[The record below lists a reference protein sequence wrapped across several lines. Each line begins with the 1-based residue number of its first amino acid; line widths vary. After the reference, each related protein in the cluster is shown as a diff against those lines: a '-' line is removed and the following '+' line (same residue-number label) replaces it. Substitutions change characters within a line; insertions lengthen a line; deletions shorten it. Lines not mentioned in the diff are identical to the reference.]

1 MYFADD
7 TTLISRNVPSL
18 LQQLELV
25 QVYCQGSGAKL
36 NQSKCVVFA
45 LNKNAPLPTVPGYYV
60 LPDGETVK
68 FLGVMFGR
76 HDTTAQVIETLDEK
90 LYKSLVIWHRRAWTF
105 ENRKLLANSVI
116 SSTLWHVALHF
127 NIDQTKTISDDGKR
141 QSTSTLCMVT
151 NKTASPSC
159 NLYQPDF
166 CTKTESTRVSSSHR
180 YKRYSDNSA

>member
-45 LNKNAPLPTVPGYYV
+45 LNKNAPLPTVPGYYYV

-90 LYKSLVIWHRRAWTF
+90 LQEFGHLASARADVGRSQTVSKQCDFVNFVARRA
-105 ENRKLLANSVI
+105 
-116 SSTLWHVALHF
+116 TL
-127 NIDQTKTISDDGKR
+127 
-141 QSTSTLCMVT
+141 
-151 NKTASPSC
+151 
-159 NLYQPDF
+159 
-166 CTKTESTRVSSSHR
+166 
-180 YKRYSDNSA
+180 